1 MEMCEVK
8 QFTPGG
14 RSTVHKYASRRSDSG
29 ESATSHKDK
38 SECLGIS
45 HKIKYKQP
53 TYLAT
58 FNVNSLLKT
67 GKLKHLTDTL
77 KKHKIL
83 ITAVQETRFVDT
95 DTFDSQGFRI
105 YKGKVGNR
113 VMKNMPHLGTAFIID
128 KTILHSI
135 VEFDSQS
142 ERISSLTFKS
152 TNKMYTIV
160 NAHAPINEDN
170 KKNKEKVETFWNQLD
185 DLMQKIPDKNN
196 VILLG
201 DFNAQIGKE
210 KKYKTIVG
218 NYPAH
223 NRTNRNG
230 IRLIE
235 LCQAHNLILK
245 STAFKKLPRKQ
256 KTWVSPNPNIGEF
269 QLDHVAIKKTYHKE
283 IMNVRVLRG
292 ANLDSDH
299 YLSKIKFKV
308 IPKRKYIKQQI
319 KGRKYSTEKLLS
331 SDDFTRATE
340 DIQTQSW
347 ENIKENLINKAE
359 QIAPLKKIRKHAWWS
374 MECDTLIETRRQAWQ
389 QWQSQKTEESRENFI
404 RIRKM
409 VDKSIK
415 QIKNAYG
422 TQTLM
427 QIDEEFTKNN
437 TRSFYRTFKQKLSKY
452 SAPTLQFRD
461 VNGAIAHNNIKNCR
475 ILAEYFERLLNCEP
489 IVEKFE
495 FTRNNYDK
503 PNSEPPTIDELQQ
516 IISELRND
524 KASGEN
530 QIVAEL
536 WKKAHKNAVKSLQ
549 WVFDEIWKKED
560 IPVEWKTALIHPLHK
575 KGSKTDPNN
584 YRGISLL
591 DVTYKI
597 LSKVL
602 LMRAEPQL
610 DPQLGEYQGGFRK
623 GRSCIEQIF
632 NLKNIMAY
640 QKSRKKMY
648 VITFIDFKK
657 AYDSIDRESLLSV
670 LEELGLDKKTTNI
683 IKATITNTFSKV
695 KFMGELSDSFEIKT
709 GVRQGDGLSP
719 LLFNCALEKVVRE
732 WKKNIKS
739 GIRLGCKKTN
749 LKINSI
755 AFADDMALFAE
766 TMEEAREQILELKK
780 QAAKIGLKISFEKTK
795 IMTNNN
801 YPNKYLKIQEQKIE
815 IVKEFKYLGEWISW
829 NADES
834 KAMESRKNKLELA
847 FQLTKETYNKKSLSW
862 GSKIKHYK
870 TVIKPEALYAAETL
884 TMNRIGQT
892 EKLEIKERKIL
903 RKIIGTKFQDNK
915 IIYIKNETLYKKIEK
930 LSDTMRKRR
939 INFYGHLCRMD
950 SNRLTKQ
957 IFDFFRNRKTKPNW
971 FKEIEKDLIELKIT
985 ENSLL
990 DRTAK
995 IITKDNNIRF
1005 QDKSKIKPKPIISE
1019 EERKRRSER
1028 MKSYWE
1034 QRKVQHTKK

>member
-223 NRTNRNG
+223 NRTTRNG

-461 VNGAIAHNNIKNCR
+461 VNGAIAHNNIENCR

-985 ENSLL
+985 ENLLL

>member
-1 MEMCEVK
+1 
-8 QFTPGG
+8 
-14 RSTVHKYASRRSDSG
+14 
-29 ESATSHKDK
+29 
-38 SECLGIS
+38 
-45 HKIKYKQP
+45 
-53 TYLAT
+53 
-58 FNVNSLLKT
+58 
-67 GKLKHLTDTL
+67 
-77 KKHKIL
+77 
-83 ITAVQETRFVDT
+83 
-95 DTFDSQGFRI
+95 
-105 YKGKVGNR
+105 
-113 VMKNMPHLGTAFIID
+113 MKNMPHLGTAFIID

-235 LCQAHNLILK
+235 LCQAHNLIFK

-461 VNGAIAHNNIKNCR
+461 VNGAIAHNNIENCR

-950 SNRLTKQ
+950 SNRLTRQ

-985 ENSLL
+985 ENLLL

-1028 MKSYWE
+1028 MKGYWE